1 MVEEH
6 LGGDIGAVLAVGAVV
21 DEPAVEEHVV
31 GGPAKG
37 GIQLIFE
44 AMRERREQGGALF
57 RFGRRGL
64 HFHLMDLELGG
75 VEGGIKLL
83 RSPEGEQYADEEN
96 DLNGQSAGNDDE
108 MLFFGMDHGD
118 S

>member
-21 DEPAVEEHVV
+21 DEPAVEEYVV
-31 GGPAKG
+31 GGPAEG
-37 GIQLIFE
+37 RVQLIFE
-44 AMRERREQGGALF
+44 AMRERGEQGSPLLVFAHVGF
-57 RFGRRGL
+57 PFNVIRREFGGI
-64 HFHLMDLELGG
+64 EGG
-75 VEGGIKLL
+75 VQLL
-83 RSPEGEQYADEEN
+83 RAPEGEQYAEEEN
-96 DLNGQSAGNDDE
+96 DLDGQRAGDDDE